1 MNNTPNRNHIEFKLI
16 EDSFMS
22 GMDFFAISL
31 ALQFFWIFIIKTF
44 YLALIPTTILVVVFY
59 TFYGYRWF
67 KEIHFFTKYFEV
79 KYNSTLIKKSYT
91 KEFNYSE
98 IKKIKYKDGSSK
110 SPQWLKIY
118 LENDNMI
125 KIKVSENKDAIKSL
139 LLLKDK
145 CPKTEIE
152 IYPDYCDVNFE
163 FEKELKKD

>member
-1 MNNTPNRNHIEFKLI
+1 MNNIPNKNHLEFKLI
-16 EDSFMS
+16 EDSFKS
-22 GMDFFAISL
+22 GLDFFAISL
-31 ALQFFWIFIIKTF
+31 VLQITWFFLIETF
-44 YLALIPTTILVVVFY
+44 YLALIPTTILVVAFY

-98 IKKIKYKDGSSK
+98 IKKIKYKDGYSK
-110 SPQWLKIY
+110 GYTWLRIY

-125 KIKVSENKDAIKSL
+125 KIKVSEDKDAIKSL

-152 IYPDYCDVNFE
+152 IHPDYCDVNFE